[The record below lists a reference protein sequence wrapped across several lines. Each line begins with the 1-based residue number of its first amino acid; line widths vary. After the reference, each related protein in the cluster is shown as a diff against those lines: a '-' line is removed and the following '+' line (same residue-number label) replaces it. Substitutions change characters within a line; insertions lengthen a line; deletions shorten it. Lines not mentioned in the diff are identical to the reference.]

1 MPWLAIIYFAIML
14 VLAAVSVVIFATE
27 KKMWSLKIALYEMY
41 DIISLVSLIILSAAL
56 WSETLSSHISATVA
70 IFLLAIIIPS
80 DIYFSLTKK
89 AYSPLID
96 EDDKLSPREIELSGI
111 ISLVMMAPAY
121 IMSILSVGRIVL
133 S

>member
-1 MPWLAIIYFAIML
+1 MIYFAIML

-27 KKMWSLKIALYEMY
+27 KKMWSVKTALYEMY
-41 DIISLVSLIILSAAL
+41 DIISLVSLIVLSAAL
-56 WSETLSSHISATVA
+56 WSDTLSSHINATVA
-70 IFLLAIIIPS
+70 VLLLAVIIPS

-96 EDDKLSPREIELSGI
+96 EDEELSPREIELSGL